1 MNVIITCANS
11 PIMNEVIAL
20 VDKIPKIKEI
30 VLIDSEEVVF
40 SHGTK
45 ISALVPRGGEK
56 EYNSSIYS
64 LVQKHNI
71 QFIFV
76 CSDEEALSLSSEQ
89 WARDISHLDNFE
101 NIALVLNKFQ
111 LHEKLSQ
118 VNESEKLV
126 PEFARLSTFDQ
137 LNEAVQ
143 IFGSLILRPIHGRGS
158 RGLAHIVSNHLTK
171 MYDLGMPIQDYTMP
185 KDPYNYF
192 LTAYLPGD
200 KFSADCIF
208 QKGEILSCMIR
219 NNGSTVKYKPPTM
232 FAETS
237 LDNEVYTF
245 AQKIGEHL
253 KLDGFHQ
260 IECGKD
266 ANSEVKLIEINPRLD
281 ATLPITICY
290 PCNFYELILN
300 KDKKG
305 LLIPEKKIF
314 KRFFITNTK

>member
-20 VDKIPKIKEI
+20 VDKIPKINEI
-30 VLIDSEEVVF
+30 VLIDSEEVAF

-56 EYNSSIYS
+56 EYNSSVYS

-71 QFIFV
+71 EYIFV

-101 NIALVLNKFQ
+101 NIKLVLNKFQ
-111 LHEKLSQ
+111 LHEKLSH
-118 VNESEKLV
+118 VNESVKLV
-126 PEFARLSTFDQ
+126 PEFARLTTFDQ

-143 IFGSLILRPIHGRGS
+143 NFGSLILRPIHGRGS
-158 RGLAHIVSNHLTK
+158 RGLAHIVSKDLNK
-171 MYDLGMPIQDYTMP
+171 MYGLGIAIQDYTMP
-185 KDPYNYF
+185 KDPDNYF

-219 NNGSTVKYKPPTM
+219 NNGSTIKYKPPTM
-232 FAETS
+232 IAETS
-237 LDNEVYTF
+237 LDNDVYTF
-245 AQKIGEHL
+245 AQKIGVYL

-266 ANSEVKLIEINPRLD
+266 AKGKVKLIEINPRLD
-281 ATLPITICY
+281 ATLPITVCY
-290 PCNFYELILN
+290 PYNFYELILN

-305 LLIPEKKIF
+305 LMIPEKKIF

>member
-20 VDKIPKIKEI
+20 IGKIPEINEI
-30 VLIDSEEVVF
+30 VLVDSEEVAF
-40 SHGTK
+40 SHGTR
-45 ISALVPRGGEK
+45 ITAIVPRGGEK
-56 EYNSSIYS
+56 EYNSAIYS

-89 WARDISHLDNFE
+89 WARDRSHLDKFD
-101 NIALVLNKFQ
+101 NIELVLDKFK
-111 LHEKLSQ
+111 LHTKLSQ
-118 VNESEKLV
+118 VNENVKLI
-126 PEFARLSTFDQ
+126 PEFARLTSFDQ

-143 IFGSLILRPIHGRGS
+143 NFGSLILRPIHGRGS
-158 RGLAHIVSNHLTK
+158 RGLAHIVSHELKK
-171 MYDLGMPIQDYTMP
+171 MFGLGIAVQDYTMP
-185 KDPYNYF
+185 KDPDNYF
-192 LTAYLPGD
+192 ITEYLPGD

-208 QKGEILSCMIR
+208 QNGEILSCMIR

-232 FAETS
+232 IAETS

-245 AQKIGEHL
+245 AQKIGVHL
-253 KLDGFHQ
+253 NLDGFHQ

-266 ANSEVKLIEINPRLD
+266 AYGKVKLIEINPRLD
-281 ATLPITICY
+281 ATLPITVCY
-290 PCNFYELILN
+290 PYNFYELILH

-305 LLIPEKKIF
+305 LMIPEKKIF

>member
-20 VDKIPKIKEI
+20 VGKIPDINEI
-30 VLIDSEEVVF
+30 VLVDSEEVAF

-56 EYNSSIYS
+56 DYNSTIYS
-64 LVQKHNI
+64 LVEKHNI

-89 WARDISHLDNFE
+89 WVKDISHLDSYE
-101 NIALVLNKFQ
+101 NIELVLNKFR

-118 VNESEKLV
+118 ANENVKLV
-126 PEFARLSTFDQ
+126 PEFTKLTSFNQ

-143 IFGSLILRPIHGRGS
+143 QFGSLILRPIHGRGS
-158 RGLAHIVSNHLTK
+158 RGLAHIVSNELK
-171 MYDLGMPIQDYTMP
+171 KIYGLGITIQDYTMP
-185 KDPYNYF
+185 KDPDNYF

-219 NNGSTVKYKPPTM
+219 NNGCTVKYKPPTM
-232 FAETS
+232 VAETS
-237 LDNEVYTF
+237 LDSEVYTF
-245 AQKIGEHL
+245 AQKIGECL

-266 ANSEVKLIEINPRLD
+266 ANGKVKLIEINPRLD
-281 ATLPITICY
+281 ATLPITVCY
-290 PCNFYELILN
+290 PYNFYELILN
-300 KDKKG
+300 KDRKG

-314 KRFFITNTK
+314 QRFFISNTK